1 MNDQPDNLTVL
12 QREALPMDPPA
23 ADIDG
28 NEQALAQA
36 ETSDAAAQRAGE
48 AAVDA
53 PKPPRAKKAKATAV
67 TLDSD
72 ALLFL
77 SRYIEERLAWGVP
90 ALLETLAASNGLIL
104 IPDDAAPDAVAIS
117 MAGITTAVAAT
128 PALAIENWAMDA
140 RRALADHIASGVS

>member
-1 MNDQPDNLTVL
+1 MTDQPDNLTVL
-12 QREALPMDPPA
+12 QREALPMDSHA

-28 NEQALAQA
+28 NEQALTQA
-36 ETSDAAAQRAGE
+36 ETDAAAQQ
-48 AAVDA
+48 AADDAAAA
-53 PKPPRAKKAKATAV
+53 PKPTKAKKAKAKAV

-77 SRYIEERLAWGVP
+77 SGYIQQRLAWGVQE
-90 ALLETLAASNGLIL
+90 LVDTLERTHGLTL

-140 RRALADHIASGVS
+140 RRALAEHIASGVS

>member
-12 QREALPMDPPA
+12 QREALPMDRPA

-28 NEQALAQA
+28 NEQALTQA
-36 ETSDAAAQRAGE
+36 ETNATAQQAAEDAAA
-48 AAVDA
+48 A
-53 PKPPRAKKAKATAV
+53 PKPRRANKAKATAV

-90 ALLETLAASNGLIL
+90 ALLETLAASNGLTL